1 MRLFF
6 AVTLGEPP
14 MRPIV
19 FAILALLASSL
30 AGCSSPTVSGSAAE
44 GLVIRHLAATDDAY
58 SLQAQADG
66 ICGKESTTAHFD
78 RYAEEDTLLG
88 PRNAYFYCG
97 AP

>member
-1 MRLFF
+1 MRLTAFL
-6 AVTLGEPP
+6 AS
-14 MRPIV
+14 
-19 FAILALLASSL
+19 ALLASSL
-30 AGCSSPTVSGSAAE
+30 AGCSSPTVSGSATE
-44 GLVIRHLAATDDAY
+44 GIVINHMAATDDAY

-78 RYAEEDTLLG
+78 RYAEEDTWLG